1 MEAMMVD
8 AEGVVTFETISFEVG
23 CAAALLRQARYAMG
37 EMEAFA
43 GSAIEGVAL
52 LLDSIVAKADRADQA
67 SGKGS

>member
-1 MEAMMVD
+1 MANAD
-8 AEGVVTFETISFEVG
+8 DGITFEMIGFEVG

-37 EMEAFA
+37 EMEAVA

-52 LLDSIVAKADRADQA
+52 LLDSIVAKADRADQT